1 MLKKVKDYIRNGV
14 LPGTDILHE
23 EVDVA
28 SLHIPEELAVMTRD
42 SAMLLQQKHKVDWV
56 QLDRLRSHAD
66 RGRKTGYSHYVQY
79 FSLPD
84 IDTPL
89 TTTKQAPFNVLFSYL
104 DGSAKHKVED
114 FVQHFTQRFNILEK
128 ILHVRPELQNS
139 ISISRVLKK
148 QEREPVCIIGM
159 VMDKVESKNGN
170 LMLTVEDK
178 TGFIKVLISKS
189 KPELFEQARDIVF
202 DEVIGIDGVC
212 GNRIVFVNNIFWP
225 DVPFNKELKKTEEEV
240 YAVFL
245 SDIHVG
251 STYFLHKEFGRF
263 LKWISG
269 QSGNESQKA
278 IVDKIQYVVI
288 AGDIIDGVGIYP
300 GQDKE
305 LSIQDIYQQYEECA
319 RLLQKIPS
327 HIHVIVCAGNHDAL
341 RLSEPQ
347 PPLDKDFA
355 KSIYALPNVTV
366 VSNPSLVT
374 LHAHD
379 PSGGVDVMLYHGYSF
394 DYYVANVDSIRNKG
408 GYRRA
413 DLIMKFL
420 LKRRHLAPT
429 LNSALRIPDT
439 QTDPLAIT
447 KIPDILVTGH
457 IHYSLVG
464 NYRNITL
471 ISGSCWQ
478 SATDF
483 QRKMGHTPEPGRA
496 PVINLKTREVKILK
510 FID

>member
-1 MLKKVKDYIRNGV
+1 MIEKMLR
-14 LPGTDILHE
+14 
-23 EVDVA
+23 
-28 SLHIPEELAVMTRD
+28 
-42 SAMLLQQKHKVDWV
+42 
-56 QLDRLRSHAD
+56 
-66 RGRKTGYSHYVQY
+66 
-79 FSLPD
+79 
-84 IDTPL
+84 
-89 TTTKQAPFNVLFSYL
+89 
-104 DGSAKHKVED
+104 
-114 FVQHFTQRFNILEK
+114 
-128 ILHVRPELQNS
+128 VRPELQNS
-139 ISISRVLKK
+139 LSISRVLKK
-148 QEREPVCIIGM
+148 QEREPVCIIGI
-159 VMDKVESKNGN
+159 VMDKSESKNGN
-170 LMLTVEDK
+170 IMLTIEDK
-178 TGFIKVLISKS
+178 TGTIKALVSKA
-189 KPELFEQARDIVF
+189 KPDLFQQARDIVF

-225 DVPFNKELKKTEEEV
+225 DVPYSKELKKTEEDV
-240 YAVFL
+240 HAVFL

-251 STYFLHKEFGRF
+251 SMYFLHKEFGRF

-269 QSGNESQKA
+269 QSGSDAQRAIAQKVKY
-278 IVDKIQYVVI
+278 III

-305 LSIQDIYQQYEECA
+305 LIIQDIYQQYEECA
-319 RLLQKIPS
+319 RLLQKIPP
-327 HIHVIVCAGNHDAL
+327 HINIIICAGNHDAL

-355 KSIYALPNVTV
+355 RAIYALPNVTV

-394 DYYVANVDSIRNKG
+394 DYFVANVESIRSKG
-408 GYRRA
+408 GYHRA

-429 LNSALRIPDT
+429 LNAALRIPDT
-439 QTDPLAIT
+439 QTDPLVIS

-478 SATDF
+478 STTEF

-510 FID
+510 FIDEEAA